1 LIRFPTD
8 EPHRGDIISFLTRLL
23 VAVYLIES
31 GLMLTA
37 SPWMTTW
44 WRQNYFAERSEAVQA
59 FMLSE
64 KGWMLVVAVG
74 MLTVVAGVV
83 DLYGTFA
90 RRARETATAATPLTP
105 DR

>member
-1 LIRFPTD
+1 
-8 EPHRGDIISFLTRLL
+8 
-23 VAVYLIES
+23 
-31 GLMLTA
+31 MLTA

-44 WRQNYFAERSEAVQA
+44 WRHNYFAQRSDTVQA

-64 KGWMLVVAVG
+64 NGWMLVVGVG

-90 RRARETATAATPLTP
+90 RRAREAAAAAAMSPTP